1 MQTEFVLSVVIAL
14 CVFLPR
20 VMGQCDQG
28 LDCGEQQEETV
39 VMTSV
44 AWCPNIG
51 GESLPY
57 RSKQKQQ
64 FVGAWARTA
73 DTVESSKL
81 EPFHTRRAL
90 GRNHPPV
97 FVVWRGTAPSDG
109 KKHQLQDHGFFW
121 RFSHEAG
128 TGRNHPPVLVI
139 WRGTAPSG
147 GKKHQLQD
155 HGFFWRF
162 SHAADLGEEMHFELG
177 SWLRRRYSNL
187 LPATYNLRDIY
198 VLSTD
203 LDRTLMSAESNLAG
217 LYPSTDPTSPLRA
230 QPVPIR
236 SRPARDDD
244 LIGGGKPCPRL
255 YQLMRLVLSS
265 PGVDCIRKNFDTDFQ
280 YIRLHMGVDNVGII
294 EACLLQ
300 DVLTIEQVHNM
311 TLPEWTEGL
320 DRMRLE
326 SLMNFVVGVLPSAT
340 REIQRL
346 NSGNL
351 IGELINH
358 MVQKRNN
365 SLSPN
370 REMFMYSAH
379 DITLSGIQMALGVY
393 EAYPIPFAA
402 AVLIELLVDQQ
413 QKYYVKVFYRNSTEH
428 EPYLLTLPK
437 CSSSCPL
444 DTFIQLTRDLIP
456 QDWKKE
462 CELRSTDKELKLRM
476 PNIGNM
482 VEWLDCFQ
490 KYGNIDHEN
499 QVN

>member
-1 MQTEFVLSVVIAL
+1 
-14 CVFLPR
+14 
-20 VMGQCDQG
+20 
-28 LDCGEQQEETV
+28 
-39 VMTSV
+39 
-44 AWCPNIG
+44 
-51 GESLPY
+51 
-57 RSKQKQQ
+57 
-64 FVGAWARTA
+64 
-73 DTVESSKL
+73 
-81 EPFHTRRAL
+81 
-90 GRNHPPV
+90 
-97 FVVWRGTAPSDG
+97 
-109 KKHQLQDHGFFW
+109 
-121 RFSHEAG
+121 
-128 TGRNHPPVLVI
+128 
-139 WRGTAPSG
+139 
-147 GKKHQLQD
+147 
-155 HGFFWRF
+155 
-162 SHAADLGEEMHFELG
+162 MHFELG

-217 LYPSTDPTSPLRA
+217 LYPATDPTSPLRA

-236 SRPARDDD
+236 SRPGRDDD

-265 PGVDCIRKNFDTDFQ
+265 PGGDCIRKNFDTDFQ
-280 YIRLHMGVDNVGII
+280 YIRLHTGVNKVGII
-294 EACLLQ
+294 EACLLL

-462 CELRSTDKELKLRM
+462 CELRSTQKELRLRM

-490 KYGNIDHEN
+490 KYGNIDNEN

>member
-1 MQTEFVLSVVIAL
+1 
-14 CVFLPR
+14 
-20 VMGQCDQG
+20 MGQCDQG
-28 LDCGEQQEETV
+28 LDCGEQQETV

-44 AWCPNIG
+44 V
-51 GESLPY
+51 Y
-57 RSKQKQQ
+57 RH
-64 FVGAWARTA
+64 GARTSVVRA
-73 DTVESSKL
+73 YPTDPNRNNSLWELGLGQLT
-81 EPFHTRRAL
+81 PQDRAL
-90 GRNHPPV
+90 
-97 FVVWRGTAPSDG
+97 
-109 KKHQLQDHGFFW
+109 
-121 RFSHEAG
+121 SHEAG
-128 TGRNHPPVLVI
+128 AGRNHPPVLVI

-162 SHAADLGEEMHFELG
+162 SHEAGAGRNHPPVFVIWRGTAPSGGKKHQLQDHGGLTRYSSSRQTADDGEIKARISLGEEMHFELG

-300 DVLTIEQVHNM
+300 DVLTQVHNM

-476 PNIGNM
+476 PNIGKDTQL
-482 VEWLDCFQ
+482 V
-490 KYGNIDHEN
+490 
-499 QVN
+499 

>member
-1 MQTEFVLSVVIAL
+1 
-14 CVFLPR
+14 
-20 VMGQCDQG
+20 
-28 LDCGEQQEETV
+28 
-39 VMTSV
+39 
-44 AWCPNIG
+44 
-51 GESLPY
+51 
-57 RSKQKQQ
+57 
-64 FVGAWARTA
+64 
-73 DTVESSKL
+73 
-81 EPFHTRRAL
+81 
-90 GRNHPPV
+90 
-97 FVVWRGTAPSDG
+97 
-109 KKHQLQDHGFFW
+109 
-121 RFSHEAG
+121 
-128 TGRNHPPVLVI
+128 
-139 WRGTAPSG
+139 
-147 GKKHQLQD
+147 
-155 HGFFWRF
+155 
-162 SHAADLGEEMHFELG
+162 MHFELG

-217 LYPSTDPTSPLRA
+217 LYPATDPTSPLRA

-236 SRPARDDD
+236 SRPGRDDD
-244 LIGGGKPCPRL
+244 VRG
-255 YQLMRLVLSS
+255 
-265 PGVDCIRKNFDTDFQ
+265 DCIRKSFDPDFQ
-280 YIRLHMGVDNVGII
+280 YIRLHTGVNKVGII

-413 QKYYVKVFYRNSTEH
+413 QKYYVKVRHLVDSFYEWIEDIH
-428 EPYLLTLPK
+428 
-437 CSSSCPL
+437 CDL
-444 DTFIQLTRDLIP
+444 DGGTI
-456 QDWKKE
+456 
-462 CELRSTDKELKLRM
+462 
-476 PNIGNM
+476 M
-482 VEWLDCFQ
+482 VNREWLE
-490 KYGNIDHEN
+490 IN
-499 QVN
+499 Q